1 MAHRPERRVLRFL
14 AAAAVVLGLLLLLLP
29 HSPASFHTD
38 LAASFVLLPVLL
50 FVLVET
56 ADSAFPAS
64 ADAFVYHSPVRAAL
78 FQRPPPLALVWLS
91 P

>member
-14 AAAAVVLGLLLLLLP
+14 AAAVVLGLLLLLLP
-29 HSPASFHTD
+29 HSPAGFHTD
-38 LAASFVLLPVLL
+38 LAACFVLLPVLL
-50 FVLVET
+50 FALVEI

-78 FQRPPPLALVWLS
+78 FQRPPPSALV
-91 P
+91 